1 MSHASKCDCA
11 ITMRKKDVQIQKM
24 EKKMAKLRK
33 QRDIAESRLE
43 DFMRMIEHHHQ
54 ALKSG
59 TPYFGNH
66 TDKWKDDGSVSD
78 TSGVVNLLDTRSFIS
93 DDDDDDD
100 DDINEELPMR
110 SQDPSDEYCR
120 EVQCI
125 EIEETATVFRNN
137 NHEDEKEETKNVVGH
152 SEDHA
157 NDETSVVQNVNHR
170 DTMQGAER
178 QEIVFPELE
187 LGSSVLRSDSMSSS
201 YGSNSTGIPTPLG
214 EEGGIST
221 FQTFVDGLKEMSKRH
236 QEVSNAEA
244 SSKMERDLGV
254 DGDFERKRQEILE
267 LWQSC
272 NVSLVRRTYFHL
284 LLKGDEADSV
294 YIGVELR
301 RLLFIKDRFSQGKQ
315 ASDGGETLTLSSSL
329 KALHKE
335 RKMLSKLV
343 RKRFSEEEMT
353 RIYHKFGIAVNSK
366 RRRLQLVN
374 KLWSNPKD
382 MTQVAESADVVSKLV
397 KLTEQ
402 GKTMKEMFVFW
413 LHTEIK
419 TNGDHHILALA
430 EEDGK
435 DTHVC
440 RPRREDTGYD
450 RVYGGEC
457 PTRQVYEDGTKEIAL
472 SVVKGINCS
481 IFAYGQTSSGK
492 TYTMTA
498 ITEFA
503 VADIFD
509 YIFQTVESCACELLG
524 KDNSTTLMASVSFI
538 DLAGSERASQ
548 TMSRLKEG
556 CHINQSLLALGTV
569 IRKLSKGRQ
578 GGHICTLSPAR
589 SHVELTKN
597 TLSFASCAKEV
608 TTKAHINVVMSDK
621 ALLKQLQCEL
631 ARLETELRNATSN
644 CDCAMKKDI
653 QIQKMEK
660 QIEELRIQR
669 DLAQASK
676 DIASVRPHSDDDV
689 LPMRSEDP
697 SDGYYREVQ
706 CIEIEESATDYD
718 NNNHKEERAA
728 EPKNVLSRCDNGNG
742 ETSVGQNVKL
752 RRLNHIAT
760 APSKSTPPGPERH
773 EIVLPDLENDSSM
786 SSSCGSSS
794 TGVQSIPLREEGGIT
809 SIRTFFNGL
818 QEMADLHG
826 AQVSNAEASG
836 TMGRDLGVDE
846 DFEMQRKEI
855 QVLWQTCN
863 VSLVH
868 RTYFYLL
875 FKGDD
880 DADSIYIGVELR
892 RLLFIKDRFSKGHQA
907 SEGGESLTL
916 ASSRK
921 ALHRERKMLSKLVSK
936 RFSEEERTRIY
947 HKFGISVNTKRR
959 RLQLVNELWSNPKDM
974 THVAESAD
982 VVSKLVSFTEQS
994 RVMKEMF
1001 GLAFTPP
1008 SFLQLRNS
1016 IVGEKHAF
1024 TFLTICFR
1032 H

>member
-1 MSHASKCDCA
+1 M
-11 ITMRKKDVQIQKM
+11 
-24 EKKMAKLRK
+24 
-33 QRDIAESRLE
+33 
-43 DFMRMIEHHHQ
+43 
-54 ALKSG
+54 
-59 TPYFGNH
+59 
-66 TDKWKDDGSVSD
+66 
-78 TSGVVNLLDTRSFIS
+78 
-93 DDDDDDD
+93 
-100 DDINEELPMR
+100 
-110 SQDPSDEYCR
+110 
-120 EVQCI
+120 
-125 EIEETATVFRNN
+125 TAA
-137 NHEDEKEETKNVVGH
+137 G
-152 SEDHA
+152 
-157 NDETSVVQNVNHR
+157 
-170 DTMQGAER
+170 
-178 QEIVFPELE
+178 
-187 LGSSVLRSDSMSSS
+187 
-201 YGSNSTGIPTPLG
+201 
-214 EEGGIST
+214 
-221 FQTFVDGLKEMSKRH
+221 
-236 QEVSNAEA
+236 
-244 SSKMERDLGV
+244 
-254 DGDFERKRQEILE
+254 
-267 LWQSC
+267 
-272 NVSLVRRTYFHL
+272 
-284 LLKGDEADSV
+284 
-294 YIGVELR
+294 
-301 RLLFIKDRFSQGKQ
+301 
-315 ASDGGETLTLSSSL
+315 
-329 KALHKE
+329 
-335 RKMLSKLV
+335 
-343 RKRFSEEEMT
+343 
-353 RIYHKFGIAVNSK
+353 
-366 RRRLQLVN
+366 
-374 KLWSNPKD
+374 
-382 MTQVAESADVVSKLV
+382 
-397 KLTEQ
+397 
-402 GKTMKEMFVFW
+402 
-413 LHTEIK
+413 
-419 TNGDHHILALA
+419 
-430 EEDGK
+430 
-435 DTHVC
+435 
-440 RPRREDTGYD
+440 
-450 RVYGGEC
+450 
-457 PTRQVYEDGTKEIAL
+457 
-472 SVVKGINCS
+472 S

-509 YIFQTVESCACELLG
+509 YIFQHEERAFSVKFSAIQIYNETIRDLLSSDGTSLRLRVDPEKGTVVEKAREETLRDWNHFKELL
-524 KDNSTTLMASVSFI
+524 SSFI

-556 CHINQSLLALGTV
+556 CHINRSLLALGTV
-569 IRKLSKGRQ
+569 IRKLREDKEGTSTLAI
-578 GGHICTLSPAR
+578 ICTLSPAR

-809 SIRTFFNGL
+809 SIPTFFNGL

-855 QVLWQTCN
+855 LVLWQTCN

-875 FKGDD
+875 FKGHDE
-880 DADSIYIGVELR
+880 ADSIYIGVELR
-892 RLLFIKDRFSKGHQA
+892 RLLFIKDRFSKGNQA

>member
-1 MSHASKCDCA
+1 MH
-11 ITMRKKDVQIQKM
+11 
-24 EKKMAKLRK
+24 
-33 QRDIAESRLE
+33 
-43 DFMRMIEHHHQ
+43 
-54 ALKSG
+54 
-59 TPYFGNH
+59 
-66 TDKWKDDGSVSD
+66 
-78 TSGVVNLLDTRSFIS
+78 
-93 DDDDDDD
+93 
-100 DDINEELPMR
+100 
-110 SQDPSDEYCR
+110 
-120 EVQCI
+120 
-125 EIEETATVFRNN
+125 
-137 NHEDEKEETKNVVGH
+137 
-152 SEDHA
+152 
-157 NDETSVVQNVNHR
+157 TSVKC
-170 DTMQGAER
+170 EP
-178 QEIVFPELE
+178 IC
-187 LGSSVLRSDSMSSS
+187 SVL
-201 YGSNSTGIPTPLG
+201 
-214 EEGGIST
+214 
-221 FQTFVDGLKEMSKRH
+221 
-236 QEVSNAEA
+236 
-244 SSKMERDLGV
+244 
-254 DGDFERKRQEILE
+254 
-267 LWQSC
+267 
-272 NVSLVRRTYFHL
+272 
-284 LLKGDEADSV
+284 
-294 YIGVELR
+294 
-301 RLLFIKDRFSQGKQ
+301 
-315 ASDGGETLTLSSSL
+315 
-329 KALHKE
+329 
-335 RKMLSKLV
+335 
-343 RKRFSEEEMT
+343 EMT
-353 RIYHKFGIAVNSK
+353 GA
-366 RRRLQLVN
+366 
-374 KLWSNPKD
+374 
-382 MTQVAESADVVSKLV
+382 
-397 KLTEQ
+397 
-402 GKTMKEMFVFW
+402 G
-413 LHTEIK
+413 
-419 TNGDHHILALA
+419 
-430 EEDGK
+430 
-435 DTHVC
+435 
-440 RPRREDTGYD
+440 
-450 RVYGGEC
+450 
-457 PTRQVYEDGTKEIAL
+457 
-472 SVVKGINCS
+472 S

-509 YIFQTVESCACELLG
+509 YIFQHEERAFSVKFSAIEIYNETIRDLLSSDGTSLRLRDDPEKKAREETLRDWNHFKELLSVCAAQRKIGETSLNERSSRSHQIIKLTVESYAGELLG
-524 KDNSTTLMASVSFI
+524 KENSTTLMASVSFI

-548 TMSRLKEG
+548 MMSRLKEG
-556 CHINQSLLALGTV
+556 CHINRSLLALGTV

-578 GGHICTLSPAR
+578 GGHINFRDSKLTRILQPCLCGNARTAIICTLSPAR

-621 ALLKQLQCEL
+621 ALLK
-631 ARLETELRNATSN
+631 LRNATSN

-653 QIQKMEK
+653 QMRKMEK

-669 DLAQASK
+669 DLAQSRLESDEEASK

-706 CIEIEESATDYD
+706 CIEIEESATDYN
-718 NNNHKEERAA
+718 NNNHKVERAA

-794 TGVQSIPLREEGGIT
+794 TGVQSIPLTEEGGIT

-855 QVLWQTCN
+855 LVLWQTCN

-875 FKGDD
+875 FKGHDE
-880 DADSIYIGVELR
+880 ADSIYIGVELR

-1016 IVGEKHAF
+1016 IVGEKHASLF
-1024 TFLTICFR
+1024 
-1032 H
+1032 

>member
-11 ITMRKKDVQIQKM
+11 ITVRKKDVQIQKM

-43 DFMRMIEHHHQ
+43 DFMRIIEHHHQ

-66 TDKWKDDGSVSD
+66 TDKWEDDGSVSD
-78 TSGVVNLLDTRSFIS
+78 TSGMVDLLDTRSFIS
-93 DDDDDDD
+93 DDDDDD

-125 EIEETATVFRNN
+125 EIEETATVFSNN
-137 NHEDEKEETKNVVGH
+137 NPKDEKEETKNVVGH
-152 SEDHA
+152 NEDHA
-157 NDETSVVQNVNHR
+157 NDERSVVQNVNHR
-170 DTMQGAER
+170 ETMPGTSTPPENLGEER
-178 QEIVFPELE
+178 QESHKIEFPELE
-187 LGSSVLRSDSMSSS
+187 LVSSSVSRSDSMSSS
-201 YGSNSTGIPTPLG
+201 YGSNSNGIPTPLG
-214 EEGGIST
+214 EEGDIST

-244 SSKMERDLGV
+244 SGKMERDLGV
-254 DGDFERKRQEILE
+254 DGDFEIKRQEILE

-272 NVSLVRRTYFHL
+272 NASLVRRTYFYL
-284 LLKGDEADSV
+284 LFKGDEADSV

-402 GKTMKEMFVFW
+402 GKAMKEMFGRETRLLW

-419 TNGDHHILALA
+419 TNGDHHIVALA

-435 DTHVC
+435 GTHVC
-440 RPRREDTGYD
+440 GPRREDTGSD

-457 PTRQVYEDGTKEIAL
+457 PTRRVYEDGTKEIAL

-492 TYTMTA
+492 TYTMTG
-498 ITEFA
+498 ITELA

-509 YIFQTVESCACELLG
+509 YIFQHEERAFSVKLSAIEIYNETIRDLLNSDGTSLRLRDDPEKGTVVEKATEETLRDYNHLKELLSICQAQRKIGETWLNERSSRSHQIIKLTVESCVRELLG
-524 KDNSTTLMASVSFI
+524 KENSTTLMASVSFI

-548 TMSRLKEG
+548 TMSGGGARLKEG
-556 CHINQSLLALGTV
+556 CHINRSLLALGTV
-569 IRKLSKGRQ
+569 IRKLRTA
-578 GGHICTLSPAR
+578 IVCTLSPAR

-608 TTKAHINVVMSDK
+608 TTKARVNVVMSDK

-631 ARLETELRNATSN
+631 TRLQTELRNAASN
-644 CDCAMKKDI
+644 CDCAAAARKKDVL
-653 QIQKMEK
+653 IQKMEK
-660 QIEELRIQR
+660 QIEELRKER
-669 DLAQASK
+669 DLA
-676 DIASVRPHSDDDV
+676 HSLSGMVDLDRRGQDDDLNED
-689 LPMRSEDP
+689 LPTRSEDP

-706 CIEIEESATDYD
+706 CIEIEESA
-718 NNNHKEERAA
+718 NSNLKEERA
-728 EPKNVLSRCDNGNG
+728 EKPSNVL
-742 ETSVGQNVKL
+742 GQNVKL
-752 RRLNHIAT
+752 RRLNHIET
-760 APSKSTPPGPERH
+760 VPSTSSPPGADFLGRP
-773 EIVLPDLENDSSM
+773 EIVLPDLENDSSI

-794 TGVQSIPLREEGGIT
+794 TGVQSIPLGEEGGIT
-809 SIRTFFNGL
+809 SVRTFFNGL

-826 AQVSNAEASG
+826 GQAMFPKHITILMDSSWIIFSSFFFH
-836 TMGRDLGVDE
+836 LGLE
-846 DFEMQRKEI
+846 
-855 QVLWQTCN
+855 C
-863 VSLVH
+863 
-868 RTYFYLL
+868 
-875 FKGDD
+875 
-880 DADSIYIGVELR
+880 
-892 RLLFIKDRFSKGHQA
+892 
-907 SEGGESLTL
+907 
-916 ASSRK
+916 
-921 ALHRERKMLSKLVSK
+921 
-936 RFSEEERTRIY
+936 
-947 HKFGISVNTKRR
+947 
-959 RLQLVNELWSNPKDM
+959 
-974 THVAESAD
+974 
-982 VVSKLVSFTEQS
+982 
-994 RVMKEMF
+994 
-1001 GLAFTPP
+1001 
-1008 SFLQLRNS
+1008 
-1016 IVGEKHAF
+1016 
-1024 TFLTICFR
+1024 C
-1032 H
+1032 